1 MVVGLLVVGVLPVEA
16 GGRDGIALL
25 VPGLTTG
32 GRLVVGGAPLTG
44 VLLDGAVTALF
55 TGRGAPLLT
64 GLPALL
70 GLLAGR
76 LLLPLKAGLPPTGLP
91 PLKAGAPGLGLLAGR
106 AVL

>member
-32 GRLVVGGAPLTG
+32 GRLVVGGAP
-44 VLLDGAVTALF
+44 
-55 TGRGAPLLT
+55 
-64 GLPALL
+64 GLPGLPTLL

-76 LLLPLKAGLPPTGLP
+76 LLLPLKAGLPPAGLP
-91 PLKAGAPGLGLLAGR
+91 PLETGAPGLGLEGLGLFAGR
-106 AVL
+106 ALL